1 MLFVDHLRWSHP
13 EQMVTNCR
21 MGAGVGHREPPQRD
35 VRIYSEHTDY
45 SCYDRSYFIYMKGSK
60 LKMYKRSE
68 LGMFCVHSNSVEPK
82 VQHQDL
88 QRPYH
93 FVYSSI
99 NKKVILIDLRFRHNI
114 AYFCSILPTKMVP
127 NTATALFC
135 SLSNVRVISSWVN

>member
-1 MLFVDHLRWSHP
+1 M
-13 EQMVTNCR
+13 TNCR

-45 SCYDRSYFIYMKGSK
+45 SCYDRSYFIYTKGSK

-82 VQHQDL
+82 V
-88 QRPYH
+88 H
-93 FVYSSI
+93 FFYSSI

-135 SLSNVRVISSWVN
+135 SLSNVRVIIPE